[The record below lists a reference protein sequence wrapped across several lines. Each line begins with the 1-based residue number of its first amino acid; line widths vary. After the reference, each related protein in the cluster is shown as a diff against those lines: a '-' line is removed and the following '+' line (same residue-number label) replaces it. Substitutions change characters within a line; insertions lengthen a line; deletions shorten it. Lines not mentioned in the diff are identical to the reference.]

1 MLDKQNPV
9 LWQPVEKQAAQ
20 KNNVSSHPY
29 WYQVLRAF
37 CKDKLAVIGA
47 GIMVFIV
54 LFALVGPL
62 FAVHTAEEMELELGN
77 ISPRLS
83 LYRLPS
89 DTYLYLHPDYY
100 FIRVSEDGHILERI
114 RETSND
120 TVNRTKEFTID
131 EHIVMVD
138 YSFVAKAKAEGITAT
153 QKYAVYCDGAEIQV
167 AKTVWNKTYILGSDS
182 LGRDLF
188 ARILEGAQVTLL
200 IAVCSTLINTV
211 IGILYGGISG
221 YCGGR
226 TDQIMMRIVEIL
238 STLPVT
244 LIVIMLMVVIG
255 SGVLTLIIAMGIA
268 NWCTMARVVRG
279 QVLSLKQR
287 EFILSAVTVNA
298 SKARILVHHLI
309 PNIAASIVVC
319 MTMLVPG
326 AIFNE
331 SFLSFIGLGVTTA
344 SWGTLVKDGLAGFRS
359 FPYQVMFPAIAI
371 CLTIL
376 SMNLIGNGLQAAV
389 QQYEER

>member
-120 TVNRTKEFTID
+120 TVNRTKEFAID
-131 EHIVMVD
+131 EHIHGD
-138 YSFVAKAKAEGITAT
+138 
-153 QKYAVYCDGAEIQV
+153 
-167 AKTVWNKTYILGSDS
+167 
-182 LGRDLF
+182 
-188 ARILEGAQVTLL
+188 
-200 IAVCSTLINTV
+200 
-211 IGILYGGISG
+211 
-221 YCGGR
+221 
-226 TDQIMMRIVEIL
+226 
-238 STLPVT
+238 
-244 LIVIMLMVVIG
+244 
-255 SGVLTLIIAMGIA
+255 
-268 NWCTMARVVRG
+268 
-279 QVLSLKQR
+279 
-287 EFILSAVTVNA
+287 
-298 SKARILVHHLI
+298 
-309 PNIAASIVVC
+309 
-319 MTMLVPG
+319 
-326 AIFNE
+326 
-331 SFLSFIGLGVTTA
+331 
-344 SWGTLVKDGLAGFRS
+344 FR
-359 FPYQVMFPAIAI
+359 
-371 CLTIL
+371 
-376 SMNLIGNGLQAAV
+376 
-389 QQYEER
+389 